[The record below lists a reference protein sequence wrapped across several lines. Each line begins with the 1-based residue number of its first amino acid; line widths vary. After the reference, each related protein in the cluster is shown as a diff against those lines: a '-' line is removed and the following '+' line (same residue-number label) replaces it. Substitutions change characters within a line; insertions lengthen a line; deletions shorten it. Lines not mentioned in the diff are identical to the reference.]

1 MAGKSVDNNDDENYE
16 SLASGIERIKR
27 NSKYLSNREK
37 QQMDEIYYMLRYM
50 LKENISSQQG
60 TTRRVNFLNA
70 TPATFR
76 ISCGLSLRTTHFCT
90 QFHSNNHLLFV

>member
-1 MAGKSVDNNDDENYE
+1 MVAKSVNNNDDENYE

-50 LKENISSQQG
+50 LKEK
-60 TTRRVNFLNA
+60 A
-70 TPATFR
+70 
-76 ISCGLSLRTTHFCT
+76 
-90 QFHSNNHLLFV
+90 

>member
-1 MAGKSVDNNDDENYE
+1 MIGKSVDSNDDENYE

-50 LKENISSQQG
+50 LKENISSQRNREELAG
-60 TTRRVNFLNA
+60 
-70 TPATFR
+70 
-76 ISCGLSLRTTHFCT
+76 
-90 QFHSNNHLLFV
+90 

>member
-1 MAGKSVDNNDDENYE
+1 MMMRIM

-50 LKENISSQQG
+50 LKENISSQRNREELAG
-60 TTRRVNFLNA
+60 
-70 TPATFR
+70 
-76 ISCGLSLRTTHFCT
+76 
-90 QFHSNNHLLFV
+90 

>member
-1 MAGKSVDNNDDENYE
+1 MVGKSVDNNDNEDYE

-50 LKENISSQQG
+50 SKENIS
-60 TTRRVNFLNA
+60 
-70 TPATFR
+70 
-76 ISCGLSLRTTHFCT
+76 
-90 QFHSNNHLLFV
+90 NHRNKEQLAG